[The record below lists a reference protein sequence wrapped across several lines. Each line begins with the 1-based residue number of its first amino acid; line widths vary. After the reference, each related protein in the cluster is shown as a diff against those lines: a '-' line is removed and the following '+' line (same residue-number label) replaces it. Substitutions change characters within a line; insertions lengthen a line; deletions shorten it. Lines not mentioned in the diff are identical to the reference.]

1 MISLMEGL
9 VAHLCMLVHVSVRER
24 EREII
29 KLKLHAQSMKHS
41 CGKEKQI
48 NEYCQKQPR
57 FGIIKMILIFFL

>member
-9 VAHLCMLVHVSVRER
+9 VVHLCMLVHVSERERER

-48 NEYCQKQPR
+48 NE
-57 FGIIKMILIFFL
+57 

>member
-9 VAHLCMLVHVSVRER
+9 VVHLCMLVHVSKRERERER

-48 NEYCQKQPR
+48 NE
-57 FGIIKMILIFFL
+57 

>member
-9 VAHLCMLVHVSVRER
+9 VVHLCMLVHVSKRERER

-48 NEYCQKQPR
+48 NE
-57 FGIIKMILIFFL
+57 